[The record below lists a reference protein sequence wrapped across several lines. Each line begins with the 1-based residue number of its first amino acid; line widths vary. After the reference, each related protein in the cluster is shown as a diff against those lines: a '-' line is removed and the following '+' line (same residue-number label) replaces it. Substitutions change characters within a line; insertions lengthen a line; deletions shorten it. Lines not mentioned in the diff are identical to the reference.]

1 MISTISK
8 QVQSDW
14 KGIKMTECE
23 NSNEKLS
30 LIYDEMITKL
40 NITDGKK
47 KPNFVLHW
55 FTCYRHEA
63 NRLKMLRV

>member
-14 KGIKMTECE
+14 KGIKITECE

-47 KPNFVLHW
+47 NQTLFYIDLHA
-55 FTCYRHEA
+55 TDMK
-63 NRLKMLRV
+63 LTD